1 MFGPHDS
8 IGLIGLL
15 RARVCGVKFH
25 MGGYLGVVYLFVILS
40 LACVCP
46 QPEILWNRTCG
57 GSKNDLGWS
66 IIPSLDGFLVV
77 GRTVSYGSG
86 KEDLYLIKLDAEG
99 RMVWNRSYGGAEM
112 DVGHGIA
119 ARDGGFILVGYS
131 YSYGTGGAPTAYVV
145 RTDPEGRMLWNR
157 TCGGPHAVAHA
168 VEGDE
173 GGCVVAGVTYSFGAG
188 SADAYVFRIDDQGT
202 LVWNRTFGGR
212 GSDVTY
218 DIVACS
224 GGGFALTGSTL
235 SFGAGNGDMYLVRI
249 DAEGRLM
256 WNKSYGGSLADE
268 AWKLAEAVDGG
279 YLLVGRR
286 QVNSDRWNLYA
297 VKVDKDGTMAWD
309 FAYGAQSDSYGTD
322 CLALD
327 DGGFLVVG
335 YAYSAGSSE
344 SDVVLLRL
352 GPSGSLVWDTVML
365 DAGSEV
371 VRSVAR
377 GGDREYLMVGAKTSR
392 AGEGNDVYVLQVR
405 DDAVLPVVE
414 SHSLGAVALFL
425 LGFGVLFDVRAH
437 ERCGGR
443 KLAGSA
449 NGNSVHRPFRGS

>member
-1 MFGPHDS
+1 
-8 IGLIGLL
+8 
-15 RARVCGVKFH
+15 
-25 MGGYLGVVYLFVILS
+25 MGRYLGVVYLFVILS

-46 QPEILWNRTCG
+46 QPEILWNRTYG

-66 IIPSLDGFLVV
+66 IIPSLDGFPVV

-157 TCGGPHAVAHA
+157 TYGGPHAVAHA
-168 VEGDE
+168 VEDDE
-173 GGCVVAGVTYSFGAG
+173 GGCVVAGMTYSFGAG
-188 SADAYVFRIDDQGT
+188 SADAYVFKIDDQGT

-218 DIVACS
+218 GIVACS
-224 GGGFALTGSTL
+224 GGGFALAGSTL

-256 WNKSYGGSLADE
+256 WNRSYGGSLADE
-268 AWKLAEAVDGG
+268 AWKLAEAADGG

-286 QVNSDRWNLYA
+286 QATGDRWNLY
-297 VKVDKDGTMAWD
+297 VVRVGKDGTTMWD
-309 FAYGAQSDSYGTD
+309 FPYGSDGDSYGTD
-322 CLALD
+322 CVALD

-335 YAYSAGSSE
+335 YVYLAGSTE
-344 SDVVLLRL
+344 SDIVLLRL
-352 GPSGSLVWDTVML
+352 GPFGNMVWDSAVQ

-371 VRSVAR
+371 VRSATR
-377 GGDREYLMVGAKTSR
+377 GGDREYLMAGAKTSR
-392 AGEGNDVYVLQVR
+392 TGEGNDVYVLRVR
-405 DDAVLPVVE
+405 EDTVVPVVE
-414 SHSLGAVALFL
+414 SCSLGAVALSL
-425 LGFGVLFDVRAH
+425 LGFGVLSDVRADG
-437 ERCGGR
+437 RCGGR

-449 NGNSVHRPFRGS
+449 NGNSVHRPFRARSAP